1 MDKSPVCHKDPF
13 GYFIFYDHEFRLTF
27 VLFHTCRTTKVTK
40 ETADAK
46 ETHAENTNKRSK

>member
-1 MDKSPVCHKDPF
+1 MPVYHKDLI
-13 GYFIFYDHEFRLTF
+13 GYSIVYDHEFILIL
-27 VLFHTCRTTKVTK
+27 VLFHACRTTKVTK